1 MSFKK
6 LKSFIIIFLVAT
18 FIMPQ
23 SLLAYSNYIVAGG
36 ENIGLSINNK
46 GIIIAGFYKVGDKY
60 PGYDAGL
67 NKGDIIKRA
76 NDKEVSSIDDFIG
89 AIKESDGKSLKLV
102 YQREKQNET
111 TTLNLTDENGTLK
124 TGLYVKDMISG
135 IGTLTYI
142 DPESKIYGA
151 LGHEV
156 LEQTTGTMINVR
168 DGKIYSSNVTSIEK
182 SVRGEPGAKN
192 ANTNSNDVFGD
203 VKENKVSGIFGNYTK
218 EINKNNLYKVADY
231 EDIKLGEAKIITV
244 IEGTLKKEYSVN
256 LIKVNNDKTD
266 NKNILFEITDSNLID
281 KTGGIVQGMSG
292 SPIIQGNN
300 IIGAVTNVVVNN
312 PKRGYGILITT
323 MLKEGEN

>member
-6 LKSFIIIFLVAT
+6 LKSFIAIFLVAT

-23 SLLAYSNYIVAGG
+23 SLLAYSKYIVAGG

-46 GIIIAGFYKVGDKY
+46 GIIIAGFYKVEDKY

-67 NKGDIIKRA
+67 NKGDVIKRA

-102 YQREKQNET
+102 YQRGKQNET

-142 DPESKIYGA
+142 DPESRIYGA

-168 DGKIYSSNVTSIEK
+168 DGKIYNSNVTSVEK

-218 EINKNNLYKVADY
+218 EINKDNLYKVAVY

-244 IEGTLKKEYSVN
+244 IEGTLKKEYSIN
-256 LIKVNNDKTD
+256 ILKVNNDKTD
-266 NKNILFEITDSNLID
+266 NKNILFEITDSNLIN

-323 MLKEGEN
+323 MLEEGEN

>member
-6 LKSFIIIFLVAT
+6 LKSFIAIFLVAT

-23 SLLAYSNYIVAGG
+23 SLLAYSKYIVAGG
-36 ENIGLSINNK
+36 ENIGLSISNK

-60 PGYDAGL
+60 PGYDASL
-67 NKGDIIKRA
+67 NKGDVIKRA
-76 NDKEVSSIDDFIG
+76 NDKEVLGVDDFIG

-102 YQREKQNET
+102 YQRGKQNET

-168 DGKIYSSNVTSIEK
+168 DGKIYNSNVTSVEK

-256 LIKVNNDKTD
+256 ILKVNNDKTD

-323 MLKEGEN
+323 MLEEGEN

>member
-6 LKSFIIIFLVAT
+6 LKSFIAIFLVAT

-23 SLLAYSNYIVAGG
+23 SLLAYSKYIVAGG

-67 NKGDIIKRA
+67 NKGDVIKRA

-102 YQREKQNET
+102 YQRGKQNET
-111 TTLNLTDENGTLK
+111 TTLNLTNENGTLK

-142 DPESKIYGA
+142 DPESRIYGA

-168 DGKIYSSNVTSIEK
+168 DGKIYNSNVTSVEK

-218 EINKNNLYKVADY
+218 EINKDNLYKVAVY

-244 IEGTLKKEYSVN
+244 IEGTLKKEYSIN
-256 LIKVNNDKTD
+256 ILKVNNDK
-266 NKNILFEITDSNLID
+266 N
-281 KTGGIVQGMSG
+281 
-292 SPIIQGNN
+292 
-300 IIGAVTNVVVNN
+300 
-312 PKRGYGILITT
+312 R
-323 MLKEGEN
+323 

>member
-6 LKSFIIIFLVAT
+6 LKSFIVIFLVAT

-23 SLLAYSNYIVAGG
+23 SLLAYSKYIVAGG

-67 NKGDIIKRA
+67 NKGDVIKRA

-102 YQREKQNET
+102 YQRGKQNET
-111 TTLNLTDENGTLK
+111 TTLNLTNENGTLK

-142 DPESKIYGA
+142 DPESRIYGA

-168 DGKIYSSNVTSIEK
+168 DGKIYNSNVTSVEK

-218 EINKNNLYKVADY
+218 EINKDNLYKVAVY

-244 IEGTLKKEYSVN
+244 IEGTLKKEYSIN
-256 LIKVNNDKTD
+256 ILKVNNDKTD
-266 NKNILFEITDSNLID
+266 NKNILFEITDSNLIN

-323 MLKEGEN
+323 MLEEGEN

>member
-6 LKSFIIIFLVAT
+6 LKSFIAIFLVAT

-23 SLLAYSNYIVAGG
+23 SLLAYSKYIVAGG

-67 NKGDIIKRA
+67 NKGDVIKRA

-102 YQREKQNET
+102 YQRGKQNET
-111 TTLNLTDENGTLK
+111 TTLNLTNENGTLK

-142 DPESKIYGA
+142 DPESRIYGA

-168 DGKIYSSNVTSIEK
+168 DGKIYNSNVTSVEK

-218 EINKNNLYKVADY
+218 EINKDNLYKVAVY

-244 IEGTLKKEYSVN
+244 MEGTLKKEYN
-256 LIKVNNDKTD
+256 INILKVNNDKTD
-266 NKNILFEITDSNLID
+266 NKNILFEITDSNLIN

-323 MLKEGEN
+323 MLEEGEN

>member
-6 LKSFIIIFLVAT
+6 LKSFIAIFLVAT

-23 SLLAYSNYIVAGG
+23 SLLAYSKYIVAGG

-60 PGYDAGL
+60 PGYDADL
-67 NKGDIIKRA
+67 NKGDVIKRA

-102 YQREKQNET
+102 YQRGKQNET
-111 TTLNLTDENGTLK
+111 TTLNLTNENGTLK

-142 DPESKIYGA
+142 DPESRIYGA

-168 DGKIYSSNVTSIEK
+168 DGKIYNSNVTSVEK

-218 EINKNNLYKVADY
+218 EINKDNLYKVAVY

-244 IEGTLKKEYSVN
+244 IEGTLKKEYSIN
-256 LIKVNNDKTD
+256 ILKVNNDKTD
-266 NKNILFEITDSNLID
+266 NKNILFEITDSNLIN

-323 MLKEGEN
+323 MLEEGEN

>member
-6 LKSFIIIFLVAT
+6 LKSFIAIFLVAT

-23 SLLAYSNYIVAGG
+23 SLLAYSKYIVAGG

-67 NKGDIIKRA
+67 NKGDVIKRA
-76 NDKEVSSIDDFIG
+76 NDKEVLGIDDFIG

-102 YQREKQNET
+102 YQRGKQNET
-111 TTLNLTDENGTLK
+111 TTLNLINENGTLK

-156 LEQTTGTMINVR
+156 LEQTTKTMINVR
-168 DGKIYSSNVTSIEK
+168 DGKIYNSNVTSVEK

-218 EINKNNLYKVADY
+218 EINKNNLYKVAVY

-244 IEGTLKKEYSVN
+244 IEGTLKKEYSIN
-256 LIKVNNDKTD
+256 ILKVNNDKTD

-323 MLKEGEN
+323 MLEEGEN

>member
-6 LKSFIIIFLVAT
+6 LKSFIAIFLVAT

-23 SLLAYSNYIVAGG
+23 SLLAYSKYIVAGG

-60 PGYDAGL
+60 PGYNAGL
-67 NKGDIIKRA
+67 NKGDVIKRA

-102 YQREKQNET
+102 YQRGKQNET

-168 DGKIYSSNVTSIEK
+168 DGKIYNSNVTSVEK

-244 IEGTLKKEYSVN
+244 IEGTLKKEYSIN
-256 LIKVNNDKTD
+256 ILKVNNDKAD

-323 MLKEGEN
+323 MLEEGEN

>member
-6 LKSFIIIFLVAT
+6 LKSFIALFLVAT

-23 SLLAYSNYIVAGG
+23 SLLAYSKYIVAGG
-36 ENIGLSINNK
+36 ENIGLSINNR

-67 NKGDIIKRA
+67 NKGDVIKRA

-102 YQREKQNET
+102 YQRGKQNET
-111 TTLNLTDENGTLK
+111 TTLNLTNENGTLK

-142 DPESKIYGA
+142 DPESRIYGA

-168 DGKIYSSNVTSIEK
+168 DGKIYNSNVTSVEK

-218 EINKNNLYKVADY
+218 EINKDNLYKVAVY

-244 IEGTLKKEYSVN
+244 IEGTLKKEYN
-256 LIKVNNDKTD
+256 INILKVNNDKTD
-266 NKNILFEITDSNLID
+266 NKNILFEITDSNLIN

-323 MLKEGEN
+323 MLEEGEN

>member
-6 LKSFIIIFLVAT
+6 LKSFIAIFLVAT

-23 SLLAYSNYIVAGG
+23 SLLAYSKYIVAGG

-67 NKGDIIKRA
+67 NKGDVIKRA

-89 AIKESDGKSLKLV
+89 AIKESDEKSLKLV
-102 YQREKQNET
+102 YQRGKQNET
-111 TTLNLTDENGTLK
+111 TTLNLTNENGTLK

-142 DPESKIYGA
+142 DPESRIYGA

-168 DGKIYSSNVTSIEK
+168 DGKIYNSNVTSVEK

-218 EINKNNLYKVADY
+218 EINKDNLYKVAVY

-244 IEGTLKKEYSVN
+244 IEGTLKKEYSIN
-256 LIKVNNDKTD
+256 ILKVNNDKAD
-266 NKNILFEITDSNLID
+266 NKNILFEITDSNLIN

-323 MLKEGEN
+323 MLEEGEN

>member
-6 LKSFIIIFLVAT
+6 LKSFIAIFLVAT

-23 SLLAYSNYIVAGG
+23 SLLAYSKYIVAGG

-60 PGYDAGL
+60 PGYDASL
-67 NKGDIIKRA
+67 NKGDVIKRA

-102 YQREKQNET
+102 YQRGKQNET

-168 DGKIYSSNVTSIEK
+168 DGKIYNSNVTSVEK

-231 EDIKLGEAKIITV
+231 DDIKLGEAKIITV

-256 LIKVNNDKTD
+256 ILKVNNDKAD

-323 MLKEGEN
+323 MLEEGEN

>member
-6 LKSFIIIFLVAT
+6 LKSFIAIFLVAT

-60 PGYDAGL
+60 PGSDAKL

-76 NDKEVSSIDDFIG
+76 NDKEVLSIDDFIG

-102 YQREKQNET
+102 YQRGKQNET

-168 DGKIYSSNVTSIEK
+168 DGKIYNSNVTSIEK

-218 EINKNNLYKVADY
+218 EINKNNLYKVANY

-256 LIKVNNDKTD
+256 ILKVNNDKTD